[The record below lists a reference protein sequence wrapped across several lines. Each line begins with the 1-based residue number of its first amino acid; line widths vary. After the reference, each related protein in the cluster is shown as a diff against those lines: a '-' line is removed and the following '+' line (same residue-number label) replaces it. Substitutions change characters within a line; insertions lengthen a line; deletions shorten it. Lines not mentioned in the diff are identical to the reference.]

1 MNDPSDTQQ
10 LTLTGSETEDLD
22 PAHLARFQFERAI
35 GHLEH
40 FKSGLIDFLVTPKRS
55 IEVCFPIEMDDGS
68 VKTFCGHRVLHNR
81 ALGPGKGGIRYH
93 PDVSREEVQ
102 ALATLMTWKCAL
114 VGVPFGGAKGGV
126 QCDPKTLSETE
137 LRRITRRFITEL
149 GDNIGPNTDIP
160 APDLYTS
167 EQTMSWIY
175 DTYDM
180 LNPGRNNLP
189 VVTGKPLDIGGSLG
203 RPEATGRG
211 CLYATRRYLE
221 RDGVSGLT
229 QLDGARIAIQGFGNV
244 GATAARLFEEDGA
257 KIIAVSDSGGGIFQP
272 EGIDIEAA
280 RTFKAEHGSVV
291 GLPETTTITNE
302 DLLRLECDILI
313 PAAIGQQICRD
324 NADSIKAKL
333 VVEAANGPTTPAA
346 DDILSRKNIP
356 VLPDILV
363 NAGGVTVSYFE
374 WVQNIGNEQWDID
387 KVNRKLRHKMNA
399 AVDVVLSNWRNL
411 QDEQHKQPEASTAEE
426 GIYAVPVNLRTAAL
440 SVAVARIANVTL
452 ERGIWP

>member
-1 MNDPSDTQQ
+1 MKNPSDSQQ
-10 LTLTGSETEDLD
+10 LTLINNEAEDLD
-22 PAHLARFQFERAI
+22 PAKIARFQFERAI
-35 GHLEH
+35 SHLAH

-55 IEVCFPIEMDDGS
+55 IELCFPIEMDDGS
-68 VKTFCGHRVLHNR
+68 VMTFCGYRVLHNR

-114 VGVPFGGAKGGV
+114 VNVPFGGAKGGV
-126 QCDPKTLSETE
+126 RCDPKTLSETE

-149 GDNIGPNTDIP
+149 GHNIGPHTDIP
-160 APDLYTS
+160 APDLYTN

-175 DTYDM
+175 DTYDV

-211 CLYATRRYLE
+211 CLYATQRYIE
-221 RDGVSGLT
+221 RDGVTGLT
-229 QLDGARIAIQGFGNV
+229 QLRGARIAIQGFGNV
-244 GATAARLFEEDGA
+244 GATAARLFQEEGA
-257 KIIAVSDSGGGIFQP
+257 KVIAVSDSGGGIFQP
-272 EGIDIEAA
+272 EGIDIAA
-280 RTFKAEHGSVV
+280 ALSYKAQHGNVV
-291 GLPETTTITNE
+291 GLPETMTITNN
-302 DLLRLECDILI
+302 DLITLECDILI
-313 PAAIGQQICRD
+313 PAAIGQQIRQD
-324 NADSIKAKL
+324 NAELINAKII
-333 VVEAANGPTTPAA
+333 VEAANGPTTPAA
-346 DDILSRKNIP
+346 DDILSRRGIP

-374 WVQNIGNEQWDID
+374 WAQNIANEQWDLDEI
-387 KVNRKLRHKMNA
+387 NHKLSHKMNN
-399 AVDVVLSNWRNL
+399 AVDVVLAMYRHL
-411 QDEQHKQPEASTAEE
+411 QDETDKQPEATTGEE
-426 GIYAVPVNLRTAAL
+426 GTYTIPINLRTAAL

>member
-1 MNDPSDTQQ
+1 MKNPSDSQQ
-10 LTLTGSETEDLD
+10 LTLINNEAEDLD
-22 PAHLARFQFERAI
+22 PAKIARFQFERAI
-35 GHLEH
+35 SHLAH

-55 IEVCFPIEMDDGS
+55 IELCFPIEMDDGS
-68 VKTFCGHRVLHNR
+68 VMTFCGYRVLHNR

-126 QCDPKTLSETE
+126 RCDPKTLSETE

-149 GDNIGPNTDIP
+149 GHNIGPHTDIP
-160 APDLYTS
+160 APDLYTN

-175 DTYDM
+175 DTYDV

-211 CLYATRRYLE
+211 CLYATQRYIE
-221 RDGVSGLT
+221 RDGVTGLT
-229 QLDGARIAIQGFGNV
+229 QLRGARIAIQGFGNV
-244 GATAARLFEEDGA
+244 GATAARLFQEEGA
-257 KIIAVSDSGGGIFQP
+257 KVIAVSDSGGGIFQP
-272 EGIDIEAA
+272 EGIDIAA
-280 RTFKAEHGSVV
+280 ALSYKAQHGNVV
-291 GLPETTTITNE
+291 GLPETMTITNN
-302 DLLRLECDILI
+302 DLITLECDILI
-313 PAAIGQQICRD
+313 PAAIGQQIRQD
-324 NADSIKAKL
+324 NAELINAKII
-333 VVEAANGPTTPAA
+333 VEAANGPTTPAA
-346 DDILSRKNIP
+346 DDILSRRGIP

-374 WVQNIGNEQWDID
+374 WAQNIANEQWDLDEI
-387 KVNRKLRHKMNA
+387 NHKLSHKMNN
-399 AVDVVLSNWRNL
+399 AVDVVLAMYRHL
-411 QDEQHKQPEASTAEE
+411 QDETDKQPEATTGEE
-426 GIYAVPVNLRTAAL
+426 GTYTIPINLRTAAL

>member
-1 MNDPSDTQQ
+1 MNNPSDTQQ
-10 LTLTGSETEDLD
+10 LTLINNAAEDLD
-22 PAHLARFQFERAI
+22 PAQIARFQFERAI
-35 GHLEH
+35 SHLEH

-55 IEVCFPIEMDDGS
+55 IELCFPIEMDDGS
-68 VKTFCGHRVLHNR
+68 VKTFCGYRVLHNR

-126 QCDPKTLSETE
+126 RCDPKTLSETE

-149 GDNIGPNTDIP
+149 GHNIGPHTDIP
-160 APDLYTS
+160 APDLYTN
-167 EQTMSWIY
+167 EQTMSWVY
-175 DTYDM
+175 DTYDV

-211 CLYATRRYLE
+211 CLYATQRYIEL
-221 RDGVSGLT
+221 DGVTGLT
-229 QLDGARIAIQGFGNV
+229 QLRGARIAIQGFGNV
-244 GATAARLFEEDGA
+244 GATTARLFQEEGA
-257 KIIAVSDSGGGIFQP
+257 KVIAVSDSGGGIFQP
-272 EGIDIEAA
+272 EGIDIAA
-280 RTFKAEHGSVV
+280 ALSFKAQHGSVV
-291 GLPETTTITNE
+291 GLPETMTITN
-302 DLLRLECDILI
+302 DNLITLECDILI
-313 PAAIGQQICRD
+313 PAAVGQQIRQD
-324 NADSIKAKL
+324 NAELINAKMI
-333 VVEAANGPTTPAA
+333 VEAANGPTTPAA
-346 DDILSRKNIP
+346 DDILSRRGIP

-374 WVQNIGNEQWDID
+374 WAQNIGNEQWDLDEI
-387 KVNRKLRHKMNA
+387 NHKLSRKMNN
-399 AVDVVLSNWRNL
+399 AVDVVLAMYRRL
-411 QDEQHKQPEASTAEE
+411 QDETDKQPEATTGEE
-426 GIYAVPVNLRTAAL
+426 GVYTIPINLRTAAL